1 MERRTI
7 SKEVYGRVISLIPQ
21 EIIDMLPENP
31 EKLLPYATRT
41 KEVQVTTGI
50 NDDVRDLMQEYL
62 LSDEEY
68 LKTFF
73 YVMAITFYN
82 KVPVENPEIAIVAAQ
97 TGSGKSNLTAKLL
110 RKNDNYIFVDS
121 DKYKHFRF
129 DAQEIAKRY
138 PVIYP
143 HLTASDG
150 YDHAAN
156 IYAAMAVTW
165 K

>member
-110 RKNDNYIFVDS
+110 RKNDNYIFFECKSTVPYAKTRCLDENYI
-121 DKYKHFRF
+121 K
-129 DAQEIAKRY
+129 QEIDKISNY
-138 PVIYP
+138 V
-143 HLTASDG
+143 LQLSTFDS
-150 YDHAAN
+150 
-156 IYAAMAVTW
+156 V
-165 K
+165 

>member
-97 TGSGKSNLTAKLL
+97 TGSGKMII
-110 RKNDNYIFVDS
+110 IF
-121 DKYKHFRF
+121 
-129 DAQEIAKRY
+129 
-138 PVIYP
+138 
-143 HLTASDG
+143 L
-150 YDHAAN
+150 
-156 IYAAMAVTW
+156 
-165 K
+165 

>member
-68 LKTFF
+68 LKLFST
-73 YVMAITFYN
+73 
-82 KVPVENPEIAIVAAQ
+82 
-97 TGSGKSNLTAKLL
+97 
-110 RKNDNYIFVDS
+110 
-121 DKYKHFRF
+121 
-129 DAQEIAKRY
+129 
-138 PVIYP
+138 
-143 HLTASDG
+143 
-150 YDHAAN
+150 
-156 IYAAMAVTW
+156 
-165 K
+165 